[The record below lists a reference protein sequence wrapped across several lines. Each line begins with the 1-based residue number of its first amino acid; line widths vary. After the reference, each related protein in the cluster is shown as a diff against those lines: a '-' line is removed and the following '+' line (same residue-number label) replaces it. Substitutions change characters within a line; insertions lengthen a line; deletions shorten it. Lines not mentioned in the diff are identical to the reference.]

1 MSRIYRSLPCLA
13 SCLALTAFVAAGGC
27 CTTQQQ
33 QQQQLHLPMQDT
45 MPRELSKVILPSY
58 TIEPPDLLMIDQV
71 YLVPKEG
78 YELRP
83 RDVVRIT
90 AHRGPGDTLKEG
102 DQVYVEVQGVPLKAR
117 AFELRPGD
125 ALQIHAAGV
134 VPQPIVDAFQVD
146 DNGEIQLRVPETTE
160 KRDAL
165 GNVTG
170 TELVAVHDYGTV
182 RVAGMSVKDAEDAIQ
197 KHLAQRFPEAT
208 VVALLLQEPQTPILG
223 NFVVHQRADGEDEI
237 ILPPPYG
244 RVTVTG
250 MSAAGAEQA
259 IAARAQTAMYQVAVR
274 VALVNATPINSSY
287 WVELDGSIDLDNPV
301 GFARTAGEGIVAG
314 QGAGTL
320 YNVMAGPPQSQPG
333 RRMPILDGMQGG
345 AVPLLETGDT
355 EKTVLFRRV
364 DDVRGKTVDEVK
376 ESITRHLL
384 HYFKDIEVAMSIEQV
399 AAQQQVMGQHLVG
412 PDGTVTLGTYG
423 SVPVVGLTLAQAKTV
438 VEHHLSQFFQTP
450 EISVDVFAYNS
461 KVYYVITQGAGLG
474 DGVTRFP
481 ITGNETVL
489 DAISQVGGLDQV
501 ASKRIWIARPTP
513 NPDEVQ
519 VLPVSWEA
527 ITARASASTNYQILP
542 GDRLFIAEDKLI
554 AFDTGLSKLLAPVE
568 RIMNFST
575 QGVGTV
581 TRFSGPVLRGGG
593 ARGSGYW
600 GGSY

>member
-1 MSRIYRSLPCLA
+1 MSRTHRSLPCLA
-13 SCLALTAFVAAGGC
+13 SCLVLTAVLAAGGC
-27 CTTQQQ
+27 CITQPR
-33 QQQQLHLPMQDT
+33 QQQLHLPMQDT
-45 MPRELSKVILPSY
+45 MPRELSKVILPTY

-78 YELRP
+78 YQLRP
-83 RDVVRIT
+83 RDVVRVT

-117 AFELRPGD
+117 SFELRPGD
-125 ALQIHAAGV
+125 ALQVHAAGV

-146 DNGEIQLRVPETTE
+146 DDGEIQLRVPEMTE
-160 KRDAL
+160 KRDAM
-165 GNVTG
+165 GNVSG
-170 TELVAVHDYGTV
+170 TELIAVHDYGTV
-182 RVAGMSVKDAEDAIQ
+182 RVAGMSVKEAEEAVR
-197 KHLAQRFPEAT
+197 KHLAERFPEAS
-208 VVALLLQEPQTPILG
+208 VVALLLQEPQTPILST
-223 NFVVHQRADGEDEI
+223 FVVHHRADGEDEI
-237 ILPPPYG
+237 ILPLPYG
-244 RVTVTG
+244 RITVTG
-250 MSAAGAEQA
+250 MTAAEAEQA
-259 IAARAQTAMYQVAVR
+259 IATRAQSSMYQVAAR
-274 VALVNATPINSSY
+274 VALVNVTPVNSSF

-320 YNVMAGPPQSQPG
+320 YNVEAGPLQPQPG
-333 RRMPILDGMQGG
+333 RRMPMVEGIPEG
-345 AVPLLETGDT
+345 AVPPGEAGGT

-364 DDVRGKTVDEVK
+364 DDVRGRTVE
-376 ESITRHLL
+376 EIEELITRHLL
-384 HYFKDIEVAMSIEQV
+384 HYFQDIEVAVSIEQI
-399 AAQQQVMGQHLVG
+399 AAQQEVMGEHLVT

-423 SVPVVGLTLAQAKTV
+423 SVPVVGLTLGQAKTV
-438 VEHHLSQFFQTP
+438 IEHHRSQWFQEP

-489 DAISQVGGLDQV
+489 DAISQIGGLDQV

-519 VLPVSWEA
+519 VLPVSWEE
-527 ITARASASTNYQILP
+527 ITAQASASTNYQILP

-568 RIMNFST
+568 RIMGFTILGTGTASRLSGNVLDYR
-575 QGVGTV
+575 QG
-581 TRFSGPVLRGGG
+581 RF
-593 ARGSGYW
+593 
-600 GGSY
+600 

>member
-1 MSRIYRSLPCLA
+1 MSRIYRNLPCLA
-13 SCLALTAFVAAGGC
+13 SCLVLTALLAAGGC
-27 CTTQQQ
+27 CVTQS

-45 MPRELSKVILPSY
+45 MPRELSKVILPTY
-58 TIEPPDLLMIDQV
+58 TIEPPDLLMVDQV

-78 YELRP
+78 YQLRP
-83 RDVVRIT
+83 RDVVRVT

-117 AFELRPGD
+117 SFELRPGD
-125 ALQIHAAGV
+125 ALQVHAAGV

-146 DNGEIQLRVPETTE
+146 DDGQIQLRVPEMTE
-160 KRDAL
+160 KRDAM
-165 GNVTG
+165 GNVSG

-182 RVAGMSVKDAEDAIQ
+182 RVAGMGVKQAEEAIR
-197 KHLAQRFPEAT
+197 KHLAERFPEAS
-208 VVALLLQEPQTPILG
+208 VVALLLQEPQTPILST
-223 NFVVHQRADGEDEI
+223 FVVHHRADGEDEI
-237 ILPPPYG
+237 ILPVPYG
-244 RVTVTG
+244 RITVTG
-250 MSAAGAEQA
+250 MTAAEAEQA
-259 IAARAQTAMYQVAVR
+259 IATRAQSSMYQVAAR
-274 VALVNATPINSSY
+274 VALVNVTPVNSSY

-320 YNVMAGPPQSQPG
+320 YNVEAGPLQPQTG
-333 RRMPILDGMQGG
+333 RRVPVFDGMHEG
-345 AVPLLETGDT
+345 AVPPGEAGGT

-364 DDVRGKTVDEVK
+364 DDIRGGTVDEVK
-376 ESITRHLL
+376 GLITKHLL
-384 HYFKDIEVAMSIEQV
+384 HYFQDIEVAVSIEQI
-399 AAQQQVMGQHLVG
+399 AAQQEVMGEHLVT

-438 VEHHLSQFFQTP
+438 IEHHLSQWFQEP

-489 DAISQVGGLDQV
+489 DAISQIGGLDQV

-519 VLPVSWEA
+519 VLPVSWEE
-527 ITARASASTNYQILP
+527 ITAQASASTNYQLLP
-542 GDRLFIAEDKLI
+542 GDRLFIAEDKLV

-568 RIMNFST
+568 RIMGFTILGTGTASRLTGNVLDYR
-575 QGVGTV
+575 QG
-581 TRFSGPVLRGGG
+581 RF
-593 ARGSGYW
+593 
-600 GGSY
+600 